1 MCNDNIN
8 DMKAETMAQFIAYA
22 ERMGLMREP
31 FEKVY
36 AMFINNN

>member
-1 MCNDNIN
+1 
-8 DMKAETMAQFIAYA
+8 MKAETMAQFIAYA

-36 AMFINNN
+36 AMFISRNNNIK

>member
-1 MCNDNIN
+1 MSNS
-8 DMKAETMAQFIAYA
+8 TMAQFIAYA

-36 AMFINNN
+36 AMFINQE

>member
-1 MCNDNIN
+1 
-8 DMKAETMAQFIAYA
+8 MKAKTMAQFIAYA
-22 ERMGLMREP
+22 ERMGLMQEP

>member
-1 MCNDNIN
+1 
-8 DMKAETMAQFIAYA
+8 MKAETMAQFIAYA
-22 ERMGLMREP
+22 ERMRLMQEP

>member
-1 MCNDNIN
+1 
-8 DMKAETMAQFIAYA
+8 MKAETMAQFIAYA
-22 ERMGLMREP
+22 QRNGMMREP

>member
-22 ERMGLMREP
+22 ERMGLMQEP

>member
-1 MCNDNIN
+1 
-8 DMKAETMAQFIAYA
+8 MKAETMAQFIAYA

-36 AMFINNN
+36 AMFINEITIKTTN

>member
-1 MCNDNIN
+1 MN
-8 DMKAETMAQFIAYA
+8 ATTMAQLIAYA
-22 ERMGLMREP
+22 ERMGLMQEP

>member
-1 MCNDNIN
+1 
-8 DMKAETMAQFIAYA
+8 MKAETMAQFIAYA
-22 ERMGLMREP
+22 ERNQLMREP

>member
-1 MCNDNIN
+1 
-8 DMKAETMAQFIAYA
+8 MKAETMAQFIAYA

-36 AMFINNN
+36 AMFVSRNNNKNN

>member
-1 MCNDNIN
+1 ME
-8 DMKAETMAQFIAYA
+8 ATTMAQFIAYA

-36 AMFINNN
+36 EMFINQE

>member
-1 MCNDNIN
+1 MYNDNIN

>member
-8 DMKAETMAQFIAYA
+8 NMKAETMAQFIAYA
-22 ERMGLMREP
+22 ERMGLMQEP